1 MDRTSWKPKIFKAEE
16 IVDYKAEEGYGIG
29 TPAGDII
36 WKYFDEV
43 HRMDQDDVHCKI
55 CGKMMTEPVRKAGV
69 AGDGMGGLAQ
79 QQVYFDHLKQE
90 HGITESKANEE
101 KLIGDWTDY
110 FNSYGLDDPHIY
122 CKRCNKEFREDQYGE
137 EMKNHL
143 KDEHGI
149 TESKA
154 SEDDHKKSWDKLDSI
169 AKQGFSDIGYDQ
181 KSWDSEPEEVRAEM
195 ETVVKDNLGE
205 NWKAVANKIYKEEL
219 NKGKKSGGESK
230 ASEGIRDKNGNML
243 CHFCGSS
250 DTVVDILE
258 KEIWEGWEK
267 YEWWCCNNC
276 GNCFDGDIVSTDRE
290 SKASEIFNPY
300 GMDGLNELE
309 YHDEDICSIGQCPIH
324 DNYRYPEDKGLSM
337 DELDKKYDPRGWA
350 SRHPDSDE
358 WKTFFGSHESK
369 ANEST
374 IEEEFDNWDLENTGN
389 PYTLSNWVDYALK
402 DNFNEDEVREF
413 WKKKLDGGWARES
426 KANELWT
433 DELDEIEIIMDHFEP
448 VGFPITDLSNS
459 SILKCEYCNYEIV
472 NQFQMQLALW
482 LNSKRVQWD
491 AKNHMIDYH
500 IDKLEK
506 VASATTT
513 ESKASEGQLI
523 KIEKNGWE
531 FSVVDHG
538 YGGGWA
544 GTSNTGTYEVGIFEP
559 DDGNPNGQKSE
570 VKGWLTQ
577 EEVEDLKRTF
587 EADPVM
593 AYRRIGGDWKEDWQ
607 KGLESKASEDFVTY
621 DIDGNVITRKEEP
634 DGTFEDMMARS
645 DDPEKTLNAWNNIV
659 RILEEEEQKKSTEAY
674 GTCNICHKKMNGTG
688 CVGHF
693 EIDGERYS
701 RIGYGEDGNYD
712 EDGCRD
718 CGVKQF
724 GDKHHWN
731 CDNEKCPACRGQAL
745 GCNCDDFELIVDG
758 SESMTQMDDSSD
770 SPSTINAARKMMKGQ
785 LDSYNDNPT
794 PEGDQYGIP
803 QGFPW
808 QYGGENDFSKKYS
821 YLDKPQVKDEIMPM
835 VDLYHGGQRIGQ
847 IRNYNPMGHLGLV
860 TMDAIGIE
868 EYGALPSDYEAYING
883 KRIPN
888 KWDNQVDHN
897 ASFFGENDMKDYEK
911 YDDWDDES
919 EVRNTESW
927 GHWTDNEPMKSH
939 DQVKLMKDL
948 GIADKT
954 LRQMGYLHKDGVM
967 GYLHKDGVEGFIER
981 IEKELSK
988 FGINLD
994 KDKDQVEESKTSAG
1008 QLGGGSYLSD
1018 SVEDHLDIGID
1029 RWTGKI
1035 HREANEDSLIKIED
1049 DKDEDTQVTVLD
1061 EWKNETDPDV
1071 NGETKGIRTTKAS
1084 EDASDQ
1090 CPYCEGKGCE
1100 DCLQTGLVDG
1110 KLRDV
1115 RYPELKTSEGFDQGL
1130 YGHVDAKCKTCGIE
1144 FDSIPD
1150 MDDHYAMHSDHISNL
1165 DDLDSNIPNSD

>member
-1 MDRTSWKPKIFKAEE
+1 MDRTSWKPKVFKAEE

-90 HGITESKANEE
+90 HGITESKANEY
-101 KLIGDWTDY
+101 DDV
-110 FNSYGLDDPHIY
+110 LDDYYHIY
-122 CKRCNKEFREDQYGE
+122 LEQKDSNASVDEVWELFQNEWGVGMKFEDWEDFAGIENPSLNDDEIKAKWNE
-137 EMKNHL
+137 E
-143 KDEHGI
+143 
-149 TESKA
+149 
-154 SEDDHKKSWDKLDSI
+154 
-169 AKQGFSDIGYDQ
+169 
-181 KSWDSEPEEVRAEM
+181 
-195 ETVVKDNLGE
+195 
-205 NWKAVANKIYKEEL
+205 
-219 NKGKKSGGESK
+219 
-230 ASEGIRDKNGNML
+230 EGN
-243 CHFCGSS
+243 
-250 DTVVDILE
+250 
-258 KEIWEGWEK
+258 
-267 YEWWCCNNC
+267 
-276 GNCFDGDIVSTDRE
+276 
-290 SKASEIFNPY
+290 
-300 GMDGLNELE
+300 
-309 YHDEDICSIGQCPIH
+309 
-324 DNYRYPEDKGLSM
+324 
-337 DELDKKYDPRGWA
+337 
-350 SRHPDSDE
+350 
-358 WKTFFGSHESK
+358 ESK
-369 ANEST
+369 ANEDDLDWTKDKPEGGIPFYCPLCHMT
-374 IEEEFDNWDLENTGN
+374 IEENATWDGVFDHNKQIHNM
-389 PYTLSNWVDYALK
+389 
-402 DNFNEDEVREF
+402 
-413 WKKKLDGGWARES
+413 
-426 KANELWT
+426 T
-433 DELDEIEIIMDHFEP
+433 DENAEILAK
-448 VGFPITDLSNS
+448 GFTYSNS
-459 SILKCEYCNYEIV
+459 PPTS
-472 NQFQMQLALW
+472 F
-482 LNSKRVQWD
+482 
-491 AKNHMIDYH
+491 
-500 IDKLEK
+500 
-506 VASATTT
+506 
-513 ESKASEGQLI
+513 ES
-523 KIEKNGWE
+523 
-531 FSVVDHG
+531 
-538 YGGGWA
+538 
-544 GTSNTGTYEVGIFEP
+544 
-559 DDGNPNGQKSE
+559 
-570 VKGWLTQ
+570 
-577 EEVEDLKRTF
+577 
-587 EADPVM
+587 
-593 AYRRIGGDWKEDWQ
+593 
-607 KGLESKASEDFVTY
+607 
-621 DIDGNVITRKEEP
+621 
-634 DGTFEDMMARS
+634 
-645 DDPEKTLNAWNNIV
+645 
-659 RILEEEEQKKSTEAY
+659 KSTEAY

-745 GCNCDDFELIVDG
+745 GCDCDDFELIVDG

-794 PEGDQYGIP
+794 PEERYEDPLITMGY
-803 QGFPW
+803 PW
-808 QYGGENDFSKKYS
+808 QRGGENDFSKKYS

-919 EVRNTESW
+919 EVRSTESW

-954 LRQMGYLHKDGVM
+954 LRQMGYLHKDGV
-967 GYLHKDGVEGFIER
+967 EGFIER

-994 KDKDQVEESKTSAG
+994 KDKDQVKES
-1008 QLGGGSYLSD
+1008 
-1018 SVEDHLDIGID
+1018 
-1029 RWTGKI
+1029 
-1035 HREANEDSLIKIED
+1035 
-1049 DKDEDTQVTVLD
+1049 
-1061 EWKNETDPDV
+1061 
-1071 NGETKGIRTTKAS
+1071 
-1084 EDASDQ
+1084 
-1090 CPYCEGKGCE
+1090 
-1100 DCLQTGLVDG
+1100 
-1110 KLRDV
+1110 
-1115 RYPELKTSEGFDQGL
+1115 KTSEGFDQGL

>member
-90 HGITESKANEE
+90 HGITESKANE
-101 KLIGDWTDY
+101 
-110 FNSYGLDDPHIY
+110 
-122 CKRCNKEFREDQYGE
+122 
-137 EMKNHL
+137 
-143 KDEHGI
+143 
-149 TESKA
+149 
-154 SEDDHKKSWDKLDSI
+154 DDHKKSWDKLDSI

-230 ASEGIRDKNGNML
+230 GGFTLSWDQDLTPYLQASDLDLDTISNQLKYMAFLNITNYHNQMIPYDNGTMVWNLFDQDKTMSFGVSFKEEGWSHGSGRKRYAEKLKEGIGANA
-243 CHFCGSS
+243 GSFN
-250 DTVVDILE
+250 I
-258 KEIWEGWEK
+258 KE
-267 YEWWCCNNC
+267 
-276 GNCFDGDIVSTDRE
+276 E
-290 SKASEIFNPY
+290 SS
-300 GMDGLNELE
+300 
-309 YHDEDICSIGQCPIH
+309 
-324 DNYRYPEDKGLSM
+324 
-337 DELDKKYDPRGWA
+337 
-350 SRHPDSDE
+350 
-358 WKTFFGSHESK
+358 ESK
-369 ANEST
+369 ANEVT

-426 KANELWT
+426 KANEFNYNVLIKGKPSKEKLR
-433 DELDEIEIIMDHFEP
+433 DEFAPYVNIEDDGEN
-448 VGFPITDLSNS
+448 T
-459 SILKCEYCNYEIV
+459 
-472 NQFQMQLALW
+472 
-482 LNSKRVQWD
+482 RVIFDGLVDSGKQE
-491 AKNHMIDYH
+491 
-500 IDKLEK
+500 LESLGYD
-506 VASATTT
+506 VIG

-593 AYRRIGGDWKEDWQ
+593 AYRRIGGDWKESWQ
-607 KGLESKASEDFVTY
+607 DGLESKASEDDLDWTKDKPEGGIPFYCPLCHMTIEENATWDGVFDHNKQIHNMTDENAEILAKGFTY
-621 DIDGNVITRKEEP
+621 SNSPPTS
-634 DGTFEDMMARS
+634 FES
-645 DDPEKTLNAWNNIV
+645 
-659 RILEEEEQKKSTEAY
+659 KSTEAY

-745 GCNCDDFELIVDG
+745 GCDCDDFELIVDG

-794 PEGDQYGIP
+794 PEGDQYGTP

-835 VDLYHGGQRIGQ
+835 VDLYHGGQRIGH
-847 IRNYNPMGHLGLV
+847 IRDYNPMGHLGLV

-954 LRQMGYLHKDGVM
+954 LRQM

-1100 DCLQTGLVDG
+1100 DCLQTGLIDG